1 MQMPRERNSM
11 HLTEHER
18 LLRRVEELER
28 EVERL
33 KYGLYMAKVAALES
47 GVPDAVRIISDTLQ
61 HRNGC

>member
-1 MQMPRERNSM
+1 M